1 MATDIVIGVPGF
13 WESREEFKEELETF
27 QKRFRLEGDSL
38 VKEGGTIPLKL
49 DWYDRDDNLGS
60 AFRYA
65 AQGRIEDAVLEEID
79 AHTYTAYIV
88 CPVQSPAGVAA
99 VVEASRALFSAGGI
113 AIKVESAGIAHSEE
127 RWRELT
133 DTFEPE
139 KVIQAFVCLVGD
151 PEGAFSCGMH
161 NFGLPDTFLHESIG
175 REHLAVAL
183 TQTNL
188 YQLARPEVLRDGDI
202 IQFGTNLGAFKA
214 FLSVYEGYHPATNH
228 YNPYGRWNLERAED
242 QILRGPDPKI
252 AGLIR
257 MLRDPSAAMRTI
269 GLEELEEGPE
279 LELTPPLIRALEG
292 CIIDTD
298 DSVHIAAVHL
308 VTKRQEWITSLYRAL
323 AGCLF
328 RADMTTAMMIIP
340 AVAKVPEAL
349 PILLE
354 VAQKG
359 DSPGALFARMF
370 LSNLSDEADN

>member
-1 MATDIVIGVPGF
+1 MAKEIVIGVPGF

-27 QKRFRLEGDSL
+27 QKRFRLEGDYL

-65 AQGRIEDAVLEEID
+65 AQGRIEDSVLEEID
-79 AHTYTAYIV
+79 AHTYTAYVV

-151 PEGAFSCGMH
+151 SEGAFSCGMH

-175 REHLAVAL
+175 QEHLAVAL
-183 TQTNL
+183 TQANL
-188 YQLARPEVLRDGDI
+188 YQLARPEVLRDGDL
-202 IQFGTNLGAFKA
+202 IQFGTNVGAFRA

-252 AGLIR
+252 AALIR
-257 MLRDPSAAMRTI
+257 ILRDPSPAMRTM
-269 GLEELEEGPE
+269 GLEEFERDSV
-279 LELTPPLIRALEG
+279 ELTVPLIKALER

-298 DSVHIAAVHL
+298 ESVHIAAVQL
-308 VTKRQEWITSLYRAL
+308 VIQREEWVTSLYRAL

-328 RADMTTAMMIIP
+328 QANMTTAMMIIP
-340 AVAKVPEAL
+340 ALAKAPEAL
-349 PILLE
+349 PILFE

-370 LSNLSDEADN
+370 LSNLSDEANK